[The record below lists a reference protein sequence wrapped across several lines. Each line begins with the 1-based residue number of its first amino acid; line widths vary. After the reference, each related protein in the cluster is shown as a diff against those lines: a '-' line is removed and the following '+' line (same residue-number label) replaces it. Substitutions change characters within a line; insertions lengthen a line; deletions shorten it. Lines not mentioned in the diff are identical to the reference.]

1 MELLQRKG
9 GLLLILD
16 DIEGFVQQGQTGL
29 LYRLLMSPNAT
40 LQVRSALASA
50 QQELQVGPSQVVL
63 RR

>member
-16 DIEGFVQQGQTGL
+16 DLEGFVRQGQTGM
-29 LYRLLMSPNAT
+29 LYRLLMSANAP

-50 QQELQVGPSQVVL
+50 QQELQAGPSQVVL
-63 RR
+63 RG